1 MASKTGFTRLGKLY
15 LWSVIVAGQFVIA
28 RSLSQ
33 LFVNPIEYQW
43 FVLAALTLISGSAT
57 VRLPSSY
64 ASISVSETFVF
75 TAGLLYGPA
84 AGTSIVA
91 SEPLVISFWISRRYD
106 EPHRALFNISA
117 PAVSAWCSSHLFFYV
132 AHVPPLVQAP
142 APLNAILPALAVFAL

>member
-33 LFVNPIEYQW
+33 LLLNPIEYQW

-75 TAGLLYGPA
+75 TAVLLYGPA
-84 AGTSIVA
+84 AGTAITA
-91 SEPLVISFWISRRYD
+91 LDGLVSSFWLAKRHR
-106 EPHRALFNISA
+106 EPHRALFNMAA
-117 PAVSAWCSSHLFFYV
+117 PA
-132 AHVPPLVQAP
+132 
-142 APLNAILPALAVFAL
+142 